1 MMRAARLNGVSRKKA
16 QFLWKDASKEL
27 NKNCERW
34 SAVLRESS
42 RGVLMT
48 SPYLRYILVMLLARF
63 SWSLA
68 YMSAISHVVRR
79 STLGSLVAKSLATL
93 DMASVVASIAFIE
106 RYGRRRTVATCF
118 FISGVSWA
126 LIVFVHDEDYLEYAV
141 LLVLGLAAQSLA
153 GTVLPVMNVELF
165 PQLVR
170 TFGYC
175 WGEGSNV
182 LGALGSPYIMLLADN
197 TYPWLPLALFSVL
210 GLISGAL
217 TLTLPETARSAG
229 AMRPAARI
237 MCDPAIAPRSK
248 NTKGGDI
255 KLY

>member
-27 NKNCERW
+27 NK
-34 SAVLRESS
+34 
-42 RGVLMT
+42 T
-48 SPYLRYILVMLLARF
+48 SPYLRFILVMLLARF
-63 SWSLA
+63 SWSLV
-68 YMSAISHVVRR
+68 YMSVVSNVVRR
-79 STLGSLVAKSLATL
+79 STLGSLMAKSLATL
-93 DMASVVASIAFIE
+93 DMASVVASIALIE

-126 LIVFVHDEDYLEYAV
+126 LIGFVHDEDYLEYAV

-175 WGEGSNV
+175 WGEGSN
-182 LGALGSPYIMLLADN
+182 AEN

-210 GLISGAL
+210 GLLSGAL
-217 TLTLPETARSAG
+217 TLTLPETARWAG

-237 MCDPAIAPRSK
+237 VCDTATASRSK
-248 NTKGGDI
+248 NTKSGISNCIDI
-255 KLY
+255 GEGLP